1 MTITMTVVAILA
13 YFEKYNQL
21 IFVMMVFL
29 AGFQITLGT
38 YTWVYLGQV
47 ASDEGLSVATFTLWL
62 FVLVCAI
69 WTGSVFEAL
78 TSTGTFALFASFCL
92 LSFFGYKIFLR
103 ETKGLTRD
111 EAQAIYAVN
120 DEGDY

>member
-1 MTITMTVVAILA
+1 
-13 YFEKYNQL
+13 
-21 IFVMMVFL
+21 MMVFL

-69 WTGSVFEAL
+69 WTGSVFQAL

-92 LSFFGYKIFLR
+92 LSFFGYKVFLR
-103 ETKGLTRD
+103 ETKRLTRD
-111 EAQAIYAVN
+111 QAQCIYSAS
-120 DEGDY
+120 EGDDY